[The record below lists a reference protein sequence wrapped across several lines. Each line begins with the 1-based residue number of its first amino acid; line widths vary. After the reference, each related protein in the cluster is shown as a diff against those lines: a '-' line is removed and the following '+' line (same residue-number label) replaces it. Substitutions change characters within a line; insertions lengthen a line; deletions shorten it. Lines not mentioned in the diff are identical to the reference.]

1 MIVHEGYNS
10 VPQAIRGGV
19 VAIGNFDGVHRGH
32 QALINEAAEAARATG
47 RPVGV
52 MIFEP
57 HPREFFHPEESH
69 FRLTTLAQK
78 LAVFEAMGLDFVV
91 VVPFDAELVTLDP
104 ADFVG
109 KVLVEG
115 LHVRHVVIGFDFY
128 YGHQRRGSPET
139 MVLSGSELGF
149 KVTVVPPV
157 AEGGEVFS
165 STAIRLKLAQGDVQA
180 AALELGRLWRVGGP
194 VIGGARR
201 GTGLGYPTANVPM
214 PKGTALGHG
223 IYAVRAH
230 VDGRVHDAA
239 AYLGTRPTFDDG
251 MPVLEVFLLDFDA
264 DLYGKVMEV
273 EFVAFIRPDR
283 KFDSAEALVRQMQD
297 DVARA
302 REILKNAPG
311 GAGQS
316 ARS

>member
-1 MIVHEGYNS
+1 MIVHEGYNN

-32 QALINEAAEAARATG
+32 QALINEAAEAGCATG

-69 FRLTTLAQK
+69 FRLTTLTQK

-91 VVPFDAELVTLDP
+91 VVPFDAELARLDP
-104 ADFVG
+104 ADFAG

-115 LHVRHVVIGFDFY
+115 LHVHHVVVGFDFY
-128 YGHQRRGSPET
+128 YGHQRRGSPES

-165 STAIRLKLAQGDVQA
+165 STAIRFKLAQGDVQA
-180 AALELGRLWRVGGP
+180 AAAELGRLWRVSGP

-230 VDGRVHDAA
+230 VDGHVHDAA

-264 DLYGKVMEV
+264 DLYGRTMEV
-273 EFVAFIRPDR
+273 EFVAFVRPDR
-283 KFDSAEALVRQMQD
+283 KFDSAGALVRQMED
-297 DVARA
+297 DVARV
-302 REILKNAPG
+302 REILKHAPG